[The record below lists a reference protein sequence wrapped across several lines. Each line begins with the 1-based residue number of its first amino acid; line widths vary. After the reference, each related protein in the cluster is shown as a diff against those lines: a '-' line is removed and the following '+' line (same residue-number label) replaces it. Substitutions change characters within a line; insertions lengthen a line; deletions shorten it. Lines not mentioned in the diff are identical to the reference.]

1 MFDISLKAILAT
13 LIFLLAS
20 RVPFIGFVVFFFLFS
35 FLEESDLTSFM

>member
-13 LIFLLAS
+13 LI
-20 RVPFIGFVVFFFLFS
+20 FVVFFFLFS